1 MARCCDPSDLV
12 ILRTCPRNDGPARG
26 ALPPRAASAGSNPA
40 FLGDLGMTPKRSTA
54 PPLPE
59 ADDDRHASVRVR
71 LAALMLR
78 RGDDVGDVSVATDV
92 PVALLELLRAEV
104 ADETDLDQ
112 QRQTTVDDVRRR
124 RRVVIAVLIMEV
136 AALANIVI
144 GLIALIGHLAGLG
157 VTGQRDRASTS
168 PCRLRGSQMRDPLR
182 DLALATALGTRPG
195 VRVVIEG
202 PVTNDLC
209 GRSIHMSQV
218 WVSTDGGRDRCR
230 PVFTWSCAYGTAT
243 FGHGRD
249 RLIEKEESLCM
260 KSRLM
265 VERPRRHGR

>member
-1 MARCCDPSDLV
+1 MTIA
-12 ILRTCPRNDGPARG
+12 TPAC
-26 ALPPRAASAGSNPA
+26 GS
-40 FLGDLGMTPKRSTA
+40 G
-54 PPLPE
+54 
-59 ADDDRHASVRVR
+59 

-157 VTGQRDRASTS
+157 LLASVIGPALLLAVYVVARCAT
-168 PCRLRGSQMRDPLR
+168 LR

-230 PVFTWSCAYGTAT
+230 QCSR
-243 FGHGRD
+243 GRAHMEPRHSARPRSSHREGRVTMHEVPPD
-249 RLIEKEESLCM
+249 GGA
-260 KSRLM
+260 
-265 VERPRRHGR
+265 PRRHGR